1 MDQSTA
7 STRKRQR
14 SFSETDPHS
23 LATSVVGLAL
33 RPTYKRLRLDDNYV
47 DHLGSQA
54 ANAEEGL
61 RYSFS
66 GNLNHTHYPAIS
78 VSDASGMNDNG
89 MGSSDSEPDDA
100 SLYEELEVK
109 GLSDQIQNSLVRSP
123 LQYGRVFLPEGVLD
137 KLLTKDAVR
146 HELLRNEIYLDP
158 PKLDTMVDFIVP
170 GARKLFATAL
180 LTGLDYK
187 KLHAA
192 LNEFLRKPIDDSSLP
207 LDEQKLDDLLEK
219 KRGKPIWR
227 TDVNINAFLTQQW
240 AFLAPTFPP
249 PPGPHVMEVW
259 GHTVLPFIDRNEIV
273 DDVGA
278 FGAVY
283 EVTPHEANI
292 TDVGLKGSRIAV
304 KRLKFQQSKD
314 TPERREGEVAWI
326 KEVKIHHEIAQMNH
340 PHIIDFICAIHGVII
355 DRGPEHLLLF
365 RWADQGNLNSFWRSH
380 PNPRVSASLVQEIM
394 IQFQGLTEALYKLH
408 TPGKKGSY
416 RHSDIKPDN
425 ILSFSTPGRMSSDEH
440 PDIGTL
446 KLSDL
451 GLAKYHVEATGYR
464 HQTSAKYTTHRYQAP
479 EAVTDEDGA
488 RSTRYDIWSMGCVML
503 EFVIW
508 LLYGNETLK
517 RFNVQITTKSSG
529 SWFMKKGQ
537 TAKLHDTVAQ
547 TMNFMLESDPECQDG
562 TAVGELIR
570 LVKERLLVVHLGP
583 DTKKLQ
589 RVETFKGVDS
599 TVNDIP
605 SIQVEQI
612 EDGFVSQRGDM
623 DTRIAQNLS
632 AVGRATSEELFGAM
646 KRIVSIGK
654 ESQHY
659 WCTGQ
664 GDRAQITQELL
675 KVLSTTNRTRP
686 SRGDSFLAP
695 PSAGGIGNNG
705 GLLPPRETRR
715 EPQVLDIPDI
725 VLPSTQTKR
734 GFQIEDTWG
743 DLRRN
748 QETCEFCALRWD
760 LEDTVKIGLP
770 GLTVSEDQHF
780 ALLRGWLRYC
790 DTHHECKPWPGAPL
804 PTRVLDLGTMDDTT
818 IRLRETQKG
827 DSFRYIALSHC
838 WGKHEHFFTTALN
851 RRDHMRGIHVDN
863 LPKTFQHAVKT
874 TRGLGIRYLW
884 IDSMCIIQGPGGDF
898 DKQSAKMEDVF
909 SSAYCVIAASSARGQ
924 GDGFLNPRRKCD
936 HVKVVNE
943 SAKGAVYVSRFR
955 DDFKEHV
962 LNSPL
967 SERGWVLQE
976 RALARRTIYF
986 TEWQTY
992 WECGDGI
999 RCESL
1004 TRMDNK
1010 LISYLGDPN
1019 FPSKLSGAGSNRG
1032 EKIRFYE
1039 DLYRHYSRLNLTWK
1053 KDRPVAIAALERR
1066 LHRDLKSS
1074 GEFGVFDDS
1083 RSLLPRSLLWQRG
1096 AEVTSLN
1103 KISFP
1108 PDTHTRL
1115 PTWSWMA
1122 YDGGIDFLDLPLGEV
1137 DWDVSEIQGN
1147 WTIHQTLDIQR
1158 GPQQQEV
1165 KETELSAKTRR
1176 FKMGTTGSREFDII
1190 YDIPNQVSKETA
1202 LLKCV
1207 LVGKLRNND
1216 VPKEK
1221 TTYYVLV
1228 VVLRDS
1234 SLPTEMYERVG
1245 VGRMLGEYIDLDNS
1259 QPGNWV
1265 KIR

>member
-1 MDQSTA
+1 MDSFTA
-7 STRKRQR
+7 SDRKRQR
-14 SFSETDPHS
+14 SFSETNPHN
-23 LATSVVGLAL
+23 LATSVVDLAL

-54 ANAEEGL
+54 AHAEEGL
-61 RYSFS
+61 RSSFS
-66 GNLNHTHYPAIS
+66 GNLNYTHYPSSS
-78 VSDASGMNDNG
+78 VSDANGINDNG
-89 MGSSDSEPDDA
+89 MGSSDSEPDDP
-100 SLYEELEVK
+100 SLYGEPEVK
-109 GLSDQIQNSLVRSP
+109 ALSDQIQNSLVKSP
-123 LQYGRVFLPEGVLD
+123 LQYGRVFLPEG
-137 KLLTKDAVR
+137 
-146 HELLRNEIYLDP
+146 
-158 PKLDTMVDFIVP
+158 
-170 GARKLFATAL
+170 LFATAL

-192 LNEFLRKPIDDSSLP
+192 LNEFLRKPIDDRSLP

-219 KRGKPIWR
+219 KRGKTPIWR
-227 TDVNINAFLTQQW
+227 TDVNINTFLTKQW

-249 PPGPHVMEVW
+249 PPGPPVMEVW

-278 FGAVY
+278 FGFVY

-314 TPERREGEVAWI
+314 TPERREEEVAWN
-326 KEVKIHHEIAQMNH
+326 KEVKIHHEISQMNH

-365 RWADQGNLNSFWRSH
+365 RWADQGNLNSFWKSY

-394 IQFQGLTEALYKLH
+394 IQFQGLAEALNKLH

-451 GLAKYHVEATGYR
+451 GLTKYHVEATGYR

-479 EAVTDEDGA
+479 EAATNEDGA

-508 LLYGNETLK
+508 LLYGNDTLK
-517 RFNVQITTKSSG
+517 QFNVQITTKSNG
-529 SWFMKKGQ
+529 SWFMKRGQ

-570 LVKERLLVVHLGP
+570 LVRERLLVVHLGP

-589 RVETFKGVDS
+589 RAETFKGVDS
-599 TVNDIP
+599 TINDIP

-632 AVGRATSEELFGAM
+632 ARGRATSEELLDAM
-646 KRIVSIGK
+646 KRIVANGK
-654 ESQHY
+654 GSQHY

-675 KVLSTTNRTRP
+675 K
-686 SRGDSFLAP
+686 
-695 PSAGGIGNNG
+695 
-705 GLLPPRETRR
+705 LLETRR
-715 EPQVLDIPDI
+715 ETQVLDIPDLAVI
-725 VLPSTQTKR
+725 MTRLTTNIPDWHGTKPG

-743 DLRRN
+743 ALRRN

-790 DTHHECKPWPGAPL
+790 DTHHECKPWSNAPL

-943 SAKGAVYVSRFR
+943 SEKGGVYVSRFR

-999 RCESL
+999 RCETL

-1010 LISYLGDPN
+1010 LMSYLGDPN

-1053 KDRPVAIAALERR
+1053 KDRPVAIAALEKR

-1074 GEFGVFDDS
+1074 GGFGVFDDS

-1147 WTIHQTLDIQR
+1147 WTKHQTLDIQR
-1158 GPQQQEV
+1158 GPQQQEA
-1165 KETELSAKTRR
+1165 KEIELSARTRR
-1176 FKMGTTGSREFDII
+1176 FKMGTTGSKEFDII